1 MAQAYNHMILP
12 LANSRDERTQTLWG
26 IRDFE
31 RRFHRKPVGLWL
43 PEAAVDLETLD
54 MLAHAGIK
62 FTVLSPYQ
70 ANKVRPAGGRGWKD
84 VSGGEVDPVRRRDST
99 LWSRRKARRA

>member
-1 MAQAYNHMILP
+1 
-12 LANSRDERTQTLWG
+12 
-26 IRDFE
+26 
-31 RRFHRKPVGLWL
+31 
-43 PEAAVDLETLD
+43 

-84 VSGGEVDPVRRRDST
+84 VSGGKSILPWLTGFACNQGFSILTVT
-99 LWSRRKARRA
+99 WSGYRPS